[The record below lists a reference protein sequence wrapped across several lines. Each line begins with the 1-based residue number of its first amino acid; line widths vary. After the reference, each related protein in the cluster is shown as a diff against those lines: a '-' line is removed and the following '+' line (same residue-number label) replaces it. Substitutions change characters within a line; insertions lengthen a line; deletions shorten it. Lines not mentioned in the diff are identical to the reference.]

1 MDGGQT
7 LGAKFTIDISDL
19 KAGVAQANRL
29 IKESKSEFKAA
40 AAGMDDWTKSEEG
53 LMAKK
58 KQLTNTLEVQNE
70 VLNAYE
76 EQLKEAGYAEDD
88 MSRDAVELRTKIN
101 NQKAEIAATEK
112 ELSKMDTALEE
123 LRSSSNEA
131 ETAIDDMGDAAR
143 RTGDALD
150 DMDGASQTAGE
161 GFTVLKGTLANLVS
175 EGINRAVDAIKGLV
189 GEAISASDSLY
200 KFEQTMG
207 FAGYDD
213 KTIKKAKADMKE
225 YADKT
230 VYDLDTISNTTAQL
244 AANGIKDYTG
254 LTEAAGNLNAVA
266 GGNADTFQSVAM
278 VMTQTAG
285 AGKLTTENW
294 NQLADAI
301 PGASGK
307 LQESLKK
314 AGAYTG
320 DFRDAMSKGEI
331 TADEFNAAIMELGNE
346 PVAVEAA
353 KSTETF
359 EGAVGNMQ
367 ASVVNGLM
375 QIIDAIG
382 MENITGF
389 INGVTS
395 GIETAVKAIGKITDF
410 VKKNSD
416 IILATLAALSVALTG
431 IFALGGGFTIM
442 KNGLMAWAAATKI
455 VTATQWLLNAAM
467 AANPIGLVVIAIAAL
482 VAAFVVLWKKSEGFR
497 NFWINLWTGI
507 KNIASDAWN
516 GIKSFFAKV
525 PGFFTEKFQGAYNAV
540 TNVFKKLPSFF
551 SGIWGKIKS
560 SFSSL
565 GTKIGNAIG
574 GAVKAAINK
583 VISRIQSTINTGIGL
598 INSAISLANKLPGVK
613 VGKVPKVSFPRLARG
628 GIVDEATTFVAGEHG
643 KEAIVPLERNTEW
656 IDKVADAV
664 VARSGG
670 GAGVVVNQTNN
681 YSQAHSRYEIYKSK
695 KQTEAAV
702 RLALG
707 SV

>member
-1 MDGGQT
+1 MNGET

-161 GFTVLKGTLANLVS
+161 GFTVLKGTLANLVAD
-175 EGINRAVDAIKGLV
+175 GINRAVEGIKGLV
-189 GEAISASDSLY
+189 GEAITASDALY

-213 KTIKKAKADMKE
+213 KTIQKAKTDMKD

-230 VYDLDTISNTTAQL
+230 VYDLETISNTTAQL

-266 GGNADTFQSVAM
+266 GGNADTFGSVAM

-307 LQESLKK
+307 LQEAMKK
-314 AGAYTG
+314 NGAFTG
-320 DFRDAMSKGEI
+320 NFREAMEKGEI
-331 TADEFNAAIMELGNE
+331 TADEFNQAIMDLGNE

-367 ASVVNGLM
+367 AAVVNGLM

-395 GIETAVKAIGKITDF
+395 GIETTVKAIGKVTSF
-410 VKKNSD
+410 VKKNSG
-416 IILATLAALSVALTG
+416 IILASLAAISTALLG
-431 IFALGGGFTIM
+431 IFALGGGFTVM
-442 KNGLMAWAAATKI
+442 AASLKAWAVATKA
-455 VTATQWLLNAAM
+455 VTAVQWLLNAALN
-467 AANPIGLVVIAIAAL
+467 ANPIGLVIVAIAAL
-482 VAAFVVLWKKSEGFR
+482 VAAFVVLWKKCEGFR
-497 NFWINLWTGI
+497 NFWKNLWNGI
-507 KNIASDAWN
+507 KNIASKAWIS
-516 GIKSFFAKV
+516 IKGFFASV
-525 PGFFTEKFQGAYNAV
+525 PGFFREKFNGAYTAIK
-540 TNVFKKLPSFF
+540 NVFNKLPTFF
-551 SGIWGKIKS
+551 SNLWGKIKS
-560 SFSSL
+560 TFSTL
-565 GTKIGNAIG
+565 GTKIGNAIS
-574 GAVKAAINK
+574 GAVKTAING
-583 VISRIQSTINTGIGL
+583 VVSLIENRINTAIGL
-598 INSAISLANKLPGVK
+598 INGAIGMINKLPKVH
-613 VGKVPKVSFPRLARG
+613 VGKISKLHLPRMAEG
-628 GIVDEATTFVAGEHG
+628 GVVTRATNAIIGEDGAEAV
-643 KEAIVPLERNTEW
+643 VPLKRNTEW
-656 IDKVADAV
+656 IDRVAEAV
-664 VARSGG
+664 VNKAG

-702 RLALG
+702 RLALLG